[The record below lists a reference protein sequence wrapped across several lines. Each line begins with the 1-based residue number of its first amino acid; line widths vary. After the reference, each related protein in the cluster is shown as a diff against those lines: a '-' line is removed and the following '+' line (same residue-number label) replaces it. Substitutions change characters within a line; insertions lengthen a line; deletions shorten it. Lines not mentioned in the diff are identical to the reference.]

1 MNDEH
6 AALWATESAACEPTE
21 WERWVDELET
31 QMGHSADGDQEGDG
45 YSLDGFY
52 SQWKAGLTPTAA
64 AAAVTRCRDGSQGP
78 GGR

>member
-31 QMGHSADGDQEGDG
+31 QMGHSADGDQESDG

-52 SQWKAGLTPTAA
+52 SQWKARLTPTAA
-64 AAAVTRCRDGSQGP
+64 AAAVTRCRDGQDP
-78 GGR
+78 GGK